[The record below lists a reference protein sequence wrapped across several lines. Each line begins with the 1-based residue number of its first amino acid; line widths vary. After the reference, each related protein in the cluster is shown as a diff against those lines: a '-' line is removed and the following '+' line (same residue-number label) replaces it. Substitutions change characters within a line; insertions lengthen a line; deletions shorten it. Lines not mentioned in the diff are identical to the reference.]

1 MRRRQALARF
11 EDRTSLLTSPGDLAR
26 PGGSQAPNRRGR
38 MKLARTAGCEDGGE
52 ALKESLLFW
61 LVLAA
66 AAAFLGYLVFDGLL
80 QWTRHRRH
88 HRRRE

>member
-1 MRRRQALARF
+1 
-11 EDRTSLLTSPGDLAR
+11 
-26 PGGSQAPNRRGR
+26 